1 GDLGAGVTAWLARR
15 HPGSVAAV
23 HLATPALPAPP
34 RPWSKAEEAHFEQVS
49 AWTAEGKGYA
59 HEQKTKPGT
68 PAAGLL
74 DSPAGLAAWLGEK
87 VTAWSSTDRDGRPAF
102 LRRLLLDTLSIY
114 WCTASADASLLPYWR
129 YRHSPEVAL
138 PWGKPPAVPTAISA
152 FGGEAVPF
160 PKPPRARGALLRAH
174 GVVGARARWPL
185 PRCRRAAASCRRP
198 P

>member
-1 GDLGAGVTAWLARR
+1 MPGFGFSAPPPRGGLTAAEVADLWHHLMVDGLGYNRYFAHGGDLGAGVTAWLARR

-34 RPWSKAEEAHFEQVS
+34 RPRSKAEEAHFEQVS
-49 AWTAEGKGYA
+49 AWTAEEGGYA
-59 HEQKTKPGT
+59 HEQKTKPGA

-114 WCTASADASLLPYWR
+114 
-129 YRHSPEVAL
+129 
-138 PWGKPPAVPTAISA
+138 
-152 FGGEAVPF
+152 
-160 PKPPRARGALLRAH
+160 
-174 GVVGARARWPL
+174 
-185 PRCRRAAASCRRP
+185 
-198 P
+198 